1 MNIMLTSCKQYDIF
15 MAMKMHAFI
24 HPYPTIK
31 AVFLVLTLA
40 AFIPSPVSAQ
50 EGYRLYLGIYE
61 GGWTTDD
68 DRPQDFSRTRLL
80 FKREGKDWISFDP
93 PRPGEDP
100 VNYPSHLRW
109 YLPNGKESLE
119 VKLAPTGEHYY
130 KDSGLY
136 TIEPPLEN
144 PISAEN
150 PDKFQFAGWVSRF
163 THMPLVLT
171 THPIE
176 NIDYGSW
183 DIVDLTQ
190 NKDKVSDLFRRIKP
204 VIPSYNWCKN
214 QEILCEKT
222 DQRDVTF
229 NEVYRRGE
237 SDTYLVSLTLNN
249 EPEDE
254 KPISPIWFYVSDD
267 RIEKIGDELTLIS
280 RGDFD
285 NDNEVDWLFWF
296 GAYNGDGYIIFSE
309 DFRRSAVRGWKY
321 H

>member
-1 MNIMLTSCKQYDIF
+1 MR
-15 MAMKMHAFI
+15 AFI
-24 HPYPTIK
+24 HPYPSIGV
-31 AVFLVLTLA
+31 VFLVLTLA

-50 EGYRLYLGIYE
+50 ADTLYLGIYE

-68 DRPQDFSRTRLL
+68 DHPQDFSRTRLL
-80 FKREGKDWISFDP
+80 FKREGKDWISFNP
-93 PRPGEDP
+93 PRTGEEP

-119 VKLAPTGEHYY
+119 VKLAPTDERYYY

-150 PDKFQFAGWVSRF
+150 PDKFQFAGWVSGF
-163 THMPLVLT
+163 THLPMVLT

-176 NIDYGSW
+176 IDDDDGW
-183 DIVDLTQ
+183 KIVDLTQ

-222 DQRDVTF
+222 NQRDVTF
-229 NEVYRRGE
+229 NKIYRWYAT
-237 SDTYLVSLTLNN
+237 DIYVVSLTLNN

-254 KPISPIWFYVSDD
+254 KPISPIWFYISDN
-267 RIEKIGDELTLIS
+267 RIEKIGEELTLIS

-285 NDNEVDWLFWF
+285 NDHDVDWLFWF
-296 GAYNGDGYIIFSE
+296 GGYNSDGYIIFSD
-309 DFRRSAVRGWKY
+309 DFRRSAVRGWRY